1 MKLKKIT
8 LYDEP
13 TIPEIKISD
22 LATFI
27 KDNFSVDV
35 VIKDNFFLNL
45 NKSEINSLTK
55 TRIFDIYKERK
66 SYEPEKHTTD
76 FEERLCKNSLI
87 MEKTT
92 KIEDAKNISEVI
104 MYDGFEMQ
112 QFLRNQIKDT
122 ANDRL
127 HIIFTNRLTCTFD
140 ESDSRYHGRAVICL
154 SLIHI

>member
-45 NKSEINSLTK
+45 NKSEVKSLTK
-55 TRIFDIYKERK
+55 TRIFDIYKKKEFVRARK
-66 SYEPEKHTTD
+66 
-76 FEERLCKNSLI
+76 
-87 MEKTT
+87 
-92 KIEDAKNISEVI
+92 
-104 MYDGFEMQ
+104 
-112 QFLRNQIKDT
+112 
-122 ANDRL
+122 
-127 HIIFTNRLTCTFD
+127 TC
-140 ESDSRYHGRAVICL
+140 Y
-154 SLIHI
+154 